1 MYIVEPERHTYRF
14 ESRIEEDQASQ
25 LTPLGPRHQKAF
37 AGAPAE
43 DPLDAIVEK
52 LREDFKRG
60 LARQAAQHETMRRRR
75 RVVLT
80 CLLGPGLIL
89 AAATV
94 IGRAIHS
101 HEQPAQHGAHYGH

>member
-1 MYIVEPERHTYRF
+1 MYVVEPETRTYRF
-14 ESRIEEDQASQ
+14 ESRIEEDQANQ
-25 LTPLGPRHQKAF
+25 LTPLGLRQQKASP
-37 AGAPAE
+37 GAPAE
-43 DPLDAIVEK
+43 DPLDAIVAK
-52 LREDFKRG
+52 LREEFKLG

-101 HEQPAQHGAHYGH
+101 HEQPAHHESHYGH